1 MFVVA
6 IEACPSQ
13 AWTVTGSTPFANQRH
28 AAVWRRSWIRRPG
41 ATCEQPTE
49 LFGI

>member
-13 AWTVTGSTPFANQRH
+13 AWTVTGSTPLVSQSQPETGGG
-28 AAVWRRSWIRRPG
+28 VPQVVDPTTRRR
-41 ATCEQPTE
+41 
-49 LFGI
+49 L